1 MSLELQ
7 LSLFLMSLSWILA
20 WILDILIISKQLLES
35 VKILLQKNGQQIGS
49 NCPETIFFLF
59 LSSILISLSFEI
71 SIFLIIE
78 IILIILFWSASDSF
92 LSTESIT
99 SVLITF
105 KELFLIE
112 SFCFFWHFLYL
123 EGNVMMHMPQCL
135 QVIWLLYYFIMPLF
149 IFLLLLLNIKL
160 RLSKSCLIRHKKM
173 LFEKSDLENIDITKL
188 PR

>member
-7 LSLFLMSLSWILA
+7 LSLFLMSLSWILG
-20 WILDILIISKQLLES
+20 WILDILIILKQLLES
-35 VKILLQKNGQQIGS
+35 VKILLHKNGQQIGS
-49 NCPETIFFLF
+49 NCPETIFFL
-59 LSSILISLSFEI
+59 SSIFISLIFEM
-71 SIFLIIE
+71 SVFLIIE
-78 IILIILFWSASDSF
+78 IILIILFWSASDLF

-123 EGNVMMHMPQCL
+123 EGNVMMHIPQCL
-135 QVIWLLYYFIMPLF
+135 QVIWLLYYFIIPLF
-149 IFLLLLLNIKL
+149 IFLLLLLNIKF
-160 RLSKSCLIRHKKM
+160 RLSKSCLIHHKKI